1 MKTSPDKYREIITKE
16 KNKIRTLFK
25 SLRKNL
31 EPDFVEK
38 RSAIIYKKFLKI
50 VNLNKFNSICVYVD
64 FDNEVS
70 TKNIIN

>member
-50 VNLNKFNSICVYVD
+50 VISFSKS
-64 FDNEVS
+64 
-70 TKNIIN
+70 